1 MSTASSASKPS
12 GQWQPPT
19 LEDMQAVLPQYQF
32 ECLLGRGGMG
42 AVYKAVQVSLDR
54 PVAIK
59 VLPGDLID
67 DTDAQFAE
75 RFKNEARTMAK
86 LSHPSIVDVYQFG
99 ETQTGLLYIVMEFI
113 DGTDVAK
120 MIHSQG
126 KLPEDYALSITAHVC
141 DALNYAHRNGII
153 HRDIKPANILI
164 NQEGTVKVADFGLAK
179 ASDPGQSGITKTNM
193 AMGTPDFV
201 APEALIPGI
210 PLDGRADLY
219 AIGVMLYQMLT
230 GEIPRGI
237 WTMPGKRLGTDPR
250 FDTIISK
257 AMQTDREV
265 RYQTAAEIRQELD
278 VILTTPR
285 SVLIQQQQA
294 AAEAAARATQAQR
307 QAASGS
313 QKPAASGPQGRMPQ
327 PVQHSYT
334 PPPRSKTTLLL
345 GLTAAAAMA
354 VGALV
359 LLGGKKEDVEGS
371 EERTSV
377 AGDATSLVTP
387 AAEQSP
393 MTSSSPAG
401 KGVPT
406 APVSTSPPVD
416 LLATV
421 DLARD
426 VVSGEWLRVPE
437 GIAVK
442 ATSLIDEGTSR
453 LQFSQEPP
461 EEYDMEAD
469 FTPTAGD
476 QAISLH
482 LWIAGRPAKF
492 SLNRNVQG
500 TSWAGF
506 GRIAGKAVETNNG
519 ASVQQAPVPNG
530 ERQQVRVE
538 VRRGELR
545 GYHNGA
551 LLVRWSA
558 DFGALGVLPSDA
570 LRDEKRLGIASL
582 MRAVTFHRVTVQA
595 ATGNGPESKAVAT
608 PATTLASL
616 PTAGW
621 QALPIEASGE
631 SVQADGWGK
640 LTKATFVPGYP
651 PDIAL
656 RARLRFVPNSA
667 GISAQST
674 NAVGSYRAEI
684 NGKGDAVMLHR
695 DSPVAAERKLLAQA
709 TLSAPLT
716 PGQEYVLA
724 VASVGDTVSVYVDGR
739 PLLSERLPKLPGS
752 VVLWTRS
759 PVDVRDIQ
767 WLALTPEATPT
778 PVMPSTSANSISQL
792 AGLDTAK
799 NTISGEADLLAL
811 ADISKDAVG
820 GIWRREGTDLLVEPD
835 PAADP
840 KVAVRFAFMLPVRV
854 KGSYQMDVEFTKHG
868 PAGTVT
874 LLLPLAADRSVAAQL
889 QEFSP
894 FAGLV
899 FVRGTT
905 TRDADNPTRTPHQ
918 LENGRRYRAKAL
930 VRLNGDQ
937 ADIAVTFE
945 DKPLFQFQGPITDL
959 DSRNFALEDH
969 ARPGMKSID
978 PVTWHSI
985 RIKALDGGILFPV
998 RAGDAPGGAQTQ
1010 ADPYLAKLESG
1021 FQTRYQADAQK
1032 PFETALAALNQSYVA
1047 NGIARTRAAAKA
1059 KGSLVE
1065 VTALDAEKTAIE
1077 NGAGVPAKD
1086 AADTPEPLKTLRGTY
1101 RAALAKLEASRVN
1114 TAAPLYNLYLKALDA
1129 SIAELTK
1136 ANKIAEAKQ
1145 ISTWR
1150 EEIAAKRDEPAA
1162 ALITSAIPAPTK
1174 AATPGGD
1181 PRKAAEYL
1189 VSIGG
1194 TCFAMQEGRR
1204 IEVKTAQDIPAG
1216 EFDLV
1221 ELQLNCSNT
1230 NLPPPKNADF
1240 EVFNGL
1246 KTLRVVTIQSTPLT
1260 DDAFAFL
1267 ADNSELTDLTF
1278 QATPV
1283 SDKVL
1288 ACIAGLRQLKNLQI
1302 FHARD
1307 FTGKGLAQAA
1317 FLPELVTLY
1326 LYDTQFDDA
1335 SAAALSACQ
1344 NVQRLHLWN
1353 TPITDRGFKTIQTLK
1368 SLTWLTV
1375 SATKV
1380 SSADIEKFK
1389 EANPQCKVD

>member
-1 MSTASSASKPS
+1 MSTASKPS

-19 LEDMQAVLPQYQF
+19 LEDMQAMLPQYEF
-32 ECLLGRGGMG
+32 ISLLGRGGMG

-120 MIHSQG
+120 MIISQG

-164 NQEGTVKVADFGLAK
+164 NMEGAVKVADFGLAK

-237 WTMPGKRLGTDPR
+237 WTLPGKRLGTDPR

-307 QAASGS
+307 QADVARKSQPQRRMPQQSDHHHTPPPEPKKSGMGMMIGLLASLAIVAVGAFIAFNKPTPPARVDAASTDEATWVDMIPLLKSPLTVIGLPNRDSDGAWSLASSAVSVKGAGPHVAVSLPVDMPASYDLTLKMTTEGLGISHMGVLFPVAGRMIKLNTIQRHDGS
-313 QKPAASGPQGRMPQ
+313 TDGITTIVKVAKGTPNPEYFNIKPSFLQANEERLVEIAVRAGGDQASLSVKADGQSVFEWSGPQDKLMDDGEHSPNSPRGKVALTASMSANATWREVRYR
-327 PVQHSYT
+327 PVT
-334 PPPRSKTTLLL
+334 
-345 GLTAAAAMA
+345 GAAAAPIAATPLAASMA
-354 VGALV
+354 P
-359 LLGGKKEDVEGS
+359 EP
-371 EERTSV
+371 TMSV
-377 AGDATSLVTP
+377 SAPAPMASLPATGW
-387 AAEQSP
+387 QS
-393 MTSSSPAG
+393 
-401 KGVPT
+401 
-406 APVSTSPPVD
+406 
-416 LLATV
+416 
-421 DLARD
+421 
-426 VVSGEWLRVPE
+426 
-437 GIAVK
+437 
-442 ATSLIDEGTSR
+442 
-453 LQFSQEPP
+453 
-461 EEYDMEAD
+461 
-469 FTPTAGD
+469 
-476 QAISLH
+476 
-482 LWIAGRPAKF
+482 
-492 SLNRNVQG
+492 
-500 TSWAGF
+500 
-506 GRIAGKAVETNNG
+506 
-519 ASVQQAPVPNG
+519 
-530 ERQQVRVE
+530 
-538 VRRGELR
+538 
-545 GYHNGA
+545 
-551 LLVRWSA
+551 
-558 DFGALGVLPSDA
+558 LPSDA
-570 LRDEKRLGIASL
+570 
-582 MRAVTFHRVTVQA
+582 
-595 ATGNGPESKAVAT
+595 
-608 PATTLASL
+608 
-616 PTAGW
+616 
-621 QALPIEASGE
+621 
-631 SVQADGWGK
+631 VQADGWGK
-640 LTKATFVPGYP
+640 LTKATFAPGNP

-656 RARLRFVPNSA
+656 RARLRFAPNSA

-684 NGKGDAVMLHR
+684 NGKGEAVMLHR

-709 TLSAPLT
+709 TLSTPLT

-724 VASVGDTVSVYVDGR
+724 VASVGDTVSVHVDGR

-767 WLALTPEATPT
+767 WLALTPAATPT

-799 NTISGEADLLAL
+799 NTISGEADLIAL
-811 ADISKDAVG
+811 ADVSKDAVG

-854 KGSYQMDVEFTKHG
+854 KGSYQMEVEFTKHG

-874 LLLPLAADRSVAAQL
+874 LLLPLAADRSVAAHL
-889 QEFSP
+889 QEFTP

-905 TRDADNPTRTPHQ
+905 TKDADNPTRTPHQ
-918 LENGRRYRAKAL
+918 LENGRRYRAKAQVL
-930 VRLNGDQ
+930 LNGDQ

-945 DKPLFQFQGPITDL
+945 DKPLFQFQGPITEL

-978 PVTWHSI
+978 PVTWHRI
-985 RIKALDGGILFPV
+985 RIKPLDGGILSPV

-1047 NGIARTRAAAKA
+1047 NGIARARAAAKA

-1077 NGAGVPAKD
+1077 SGAGVPAKD

-1129 SIAELTK
+1129 RIAELTK

-1150 EEIAAKRDEPAA
+1150 EEIAAKSDEPVA
-1162 ALITSAIPAPTK
+1162 ALKTS
-1174 AATPGGD
+1174 
-1181 PRKAAEYL
+1181 
-1189 VSIGG
+1189 
-1194 TCFAMQEGRR
+1194 
-1204 IEVKTAQDIPAG
+1204 
-1216 EFDLV
+1216 
-1221 ELQLNCSNT
+1221 
-1230 NLPPPKNADF
+1230 PPP
-1240 EVFNGL
+1240 
-1246 KTLRVVTIQSTPLT
+1246 RP
-1260 DDAFAFL
+1260 
-1267 ADNSELTDLTF
+1267 
-1278 QATPV
+1278 
-1283 SDKVL
+1283 
-1288 ACIAGLRQLKNLQI
+1288 
-1302 FHARD
+1302 
-1307 FTGKGLAQAA
+1307 
-1317 FLPELVTLY
+1317 
-1326 LYDTQFDDA
+1326 
-1335 SAAALSACQ
+1335 
-1344 NVQRLHLWN
+1344 QRL
-1353 TPITDRGFKTIQTLK
+1353 PRR
-1368 SLTWLTV
+1368 V
-1375 SATKV
+1375 ATRAKPLNI
-1380 SSADIEKFK
+1380 S
-1389 EANPQCKVD
+1389 